1 MAGVVGAVSLVSSV
15 TFHVLEM
22 PIIEA
27 IVEIIGSACTGFTL
41 YNLLKP
47 NTKLEKVEN
56 VEQLIVSFE
65 PKVILRNT

>member
-1 MAGVVGAVSLVSSV
+1 MVSSV
-15 TFHVLEM
+15 TSHVLEM

-27 IVEIIGSACTGFTL
+27 IVEIIRSACTGFTL

-56 VEQLIVSFE
+56 VEQPIVSFE